1 MMDYALLVKVNYI
14 ALGTR
19 VYICNSL
26 QTLEMVPKQQIIK
39 ILQESCGTIELTED
53 WERSILKSLNRS
65 KRISTPGKVEPSAK
79 LLAKKKLTF
88 QKAIVKI
95 IQDNDI
101 PLDIVMNL
109 D

>member
-1 MMDYALLVKVNYI
+1 MMDDALLVKVNYI

-53 WERSILKSLNRS
+53 
-65 KRISTPGKVEPSAK
+65 
-79 LLAKKKLTF
+79 
-88 QKAIVKI
+88 
-95 IQDNDI
+95 
-101 PLDIVMNL
+101 
-109 D
+109 